1 MKVKPLTVGPI
12 LGAVTGD
19 TARIFGRGEYKLS
32 SNKKSVLPCVG
43 VARIRALDSSDY
55 DPPIF
60 FKMSPAFDTSG
71 VAVFDE
77 LSSETEYEYQIGYF
91 LQKKEEVDQANI
103 NLDWSKAHTKQFQTA
118 STDPK
123 KSRSFIFGSCRYL
136 LKLFGSWFDDR
147 GDKTFESIL
156 KQINSGTTTN
166 SLLMVGDQIYAD
178 DLNAIG
184 ADRTIEEFF
193 SRYQETFTQ
202 PHIRELMG
210 QIPTY
215 MTLDDH
221 EIEDNWPSKA
231 SPKDWVTLFPV
242 AIHAYITYQMSHSPL
257 FEIVDDKADVIG
269 SPSKLWYKF
278 TDGCCDFF
286 VTDTR
291 TERDEAESCDPAFEE
306 REIINEDQFEALKK
320 WLADGSERVK
330 FVASAV
336 PFFPDF
342 KKTELDKWSG
352 YLHQRTEL
360 LEFIRTNKIKRVVF
374 LSGDVHCSMSAE
386 LLCEEDPDF
395 KIISLIS
402 SAFFWPYPH
411 KSGSFQLSGKL
422 KTTSLTSHSY
432 TVTNAGPAH
441 FDDNFSRVTC
451 DLNSL
456 KFQVFQR
463 LGKLLGEKEHSF

>member
-1 MKVKPLTVGPI
+1 
-12 LGAVTGD
+12 
-19 TARIFGRGEYKLS
+19 
-32 SNKKSVLPCVG
+32 
-43 VARIRALDSSDY
+43 
-55 DPPIF
+55 
-60 FKMSPAFDTSG
+60 MSPAFDTSG

-320 WLADGSERVK
+320 M
-330 FVASAV
+330 ASRWVRASKV
-336 PFFPDF
+336 CCLSSSIFP
-342 KKTELDKWSG
+342 
-352 YLHQRTEL
+352 
-360 LEFIRTNKIKRVVF
+360 
-374 LSGDVHCSMSAE
+374 
-386 LLCEEDPDF
+386 
-395 KIISLIS
+395 
-402 SAFFWPYPH
+402 
-411 KSGSFQLSGKL
+411 
-422 KTTSLTSHSY
+422 
-432 TVTNAGPAH
+432 
-441 FDDNFSRVTC
+441 
-451 DLNSL
+451 
-456 KFQVFQR
+456 R
-463 LGKLLGEKEHSF
+463 L